1 MVILTLPVS
10 AQSVR
15 VDGIVTDAASDQSLP
30 GATVQLLR
38 GSDHIAGTI
47 TDFDGYY
54 ALIAPVPGE
63 YRVRTSYVGYQVRI
77 DTVTVSD
84 TALEFNV
91 VLEPVRSQLGELVV
105 ETDLA
110 APDRFAAGLTTIR
123 PDDLARVPMP
133 DVSYDLAG
141 YLQTRPGIVTTG
153 DRGGQLFVRGGTPT
167 QNLILLDGMPVFQ
180 PFHIVGFYSAFP
192 ADNVAYADVYAGG
205 FPAKYGGRISSVID
219 IVTTNGDKTRA
230 RASASIAPF
239 LSGVRLEVPV
249 VQGTASLVLSVRES
263 VIDRIAEPVLGEE
276 LPFRFGDR
284 FLKFHAFL
292 NPTSTFTFTGLQTF
306 DSGNLSGPD
315 DVTSRRSTWKNDAY
329 GATYQ
334 FIPAEAA
341 VMTELSFYYSRIRS
355 RYRVTPTELRRSD
368 IDEFKMRVDFVYL
381 MGDHEVRFGIYGG
394 KNSFNFDVG
403 SISRSVEGGVSS
415 GGGFIQGKYRVGEHL
430 QVEPGLRLEVFSR
443 GRGTTYGPRVRVAY
457 LPQGEGSRHRFS
469 AAWGMYFQQLVGL
482 MNEQDVSEVFT
493 IWAANPR
500 ALPVPQATHYIVGWK
515 GRVTSWLEL
524 SAEGYYKDLDHV
536 AFPVFSNEFNNVA
549 EYSSVKGTA
558 RGLDTGVV
566 IESRRLAFDIGY
578 SLAEVGYTRP
588 MQISRAFFFA
598 GTGSLTRLP
607 EISFNPPHDRRHQV
621 NAMTRY
627 VVGNTAFGV
636 RWQFGSGMPFTRVE
650 GYYSSIAVTN
660 PSGNEHLTADGTT
673 FVSRTSPYDGRLP
686 TYHRMDVT
694 VEHKLRR
701 ERADITFQGGLI
713 NVYNRANIFEY
724 NIFSGERV
732 DQLPLIPSL
741 GVRVDL
747 L

>member
-1 MVILTLPVS
+1 MNGTVY
-10 AQSVR
+10 
-15 VDGIVTDAASDQSLP
+15 DAGSDQTLP

-38 GSDHIAGTI
+38 GTDRISGTI
-47 TDFDGYY
+47 TDFEGHYV
-54 ALIAPVPGE
+54 LLVPAPGM
-63 YRVRTSYVGYQVRI
+63 YRLRTSYVGFQVRI
-77 DTVTVSD
+77 DTVSVSN
-84 TALEFNV
+84 TAFEFDIL
-91 VLEPVRSQLGELVV
+91 LEPSRSLMDELVV
-105 ETDLA
+105 ETVFA

-219 IVTTNGDKTRA
+219 IVTTNGDKSRV

-239 LSGVRLEVPV
+239 LSGVRLELPV
-249 VQGTASLVLSVRES
+249 VEDKVSLVLSVRES
-263 VIDRIAEPVLGEE
+263 VIDRIAKPVLGEE

-284 FLKFHAFL
+284 FVKFHAFL
-292 NPTSTFTFTGLQTF
+292 NRTSTFSFTGLQTF

-315 DVTSRRSTWKNDAY
+315 DETNRRSTWKNDAY

-334 FIPAEAA
+334 YIPPESA

-355 RYRVTPTELRRSD
+355 RYRLTPTELRRSD
-368 IDEFKMRVDFVYL
+368 IDDFKMRVDFVYL
-381 MGDHEVRFGIYGG
+381 MGDNEVRFGIYGG
-394 KNSFNFDVG
+394 KNSFDFDVG
-403 SISRSVEGGVSS
+403 SISRAVDGGVSS
-415 GGGFIQGKYRVGEHL
+415 GGGFIQGKFKVGERL
-430 QVEPGLRLEVFSR
+430 QVEPGLRMEAFSR
-443 GRGTTYGPRVRVAY
+443 GRDTSYGPRVRLAY

-469 AAWGMYFQQLVGL
+469 AAWGMYHQQLVGL
-482 MNEQDVSEVFT
+482 MNEQDVSDVFT

-500 ALPVPQATHYIVGWK
+500 TLPVPQATHYILGWK
-515 GRVTSWLEL
+515 GRVTTWMEL
-524 SAEGYYKDLDHV
+524 SAEGYYKALDHV
-536 AFPVFSNEFNNVA
+536 AFPVFTDELNNVA
-549 EYSSVKGTA
+549 EYSSVEGVA
-558 RGLDTGVV
+558 RGVDTGII
-566 IESRRLAFDIGY
+566 IESRQMALDIGY
-578 SLAEVGYTRP
+578 SLAEVDYTRP
-588 MQISRAFFFA
+588 VQFSRAFFFA
-598 GTGSLTRLP
+598 GAGSLTRLP
-607 EISFNPPHDRRHQV
+607 EISFNPPHDRRHQL
-621 NAMTRY
+621 NAMTRW

-650 GYYSSIAVTN
+650 GYYSSVPVTD
-660 PSGNEHLTADGTT
+660 PSGSGHLTAEGKTY
-673 FVSRTSPYDGRLP
+673 VSRTSPYDGRLP

-694 VEHKLRR
+694 LEHKLRR
-701 ERADITFQGGLI
+701 ERAEITFQGGLI

-732 DQLPLIPSL
+732 DQLPLIPSVGL
-741 GVRVDL
+741 RVDL